1 MRVLECYRSR
11 LSRMDAPVEVKIGGF
26 SYRVTG
32 SASEGELQRLASVV
46 DQRMRTL
53 GGSSRNPSQ
62 HSLVLV
68 AMTLAHELEEE
79 RAARRQ
85 VEERSKDMLKT
96 LLERIDAALEADNA
110 SAEQEDAPDHFDPAS
125 PEP

>member
-1 MRVLECYRSR
+1 
-11 LSRMDAPVEVKIGGF
+11 MDSPVEVKIGGF

-32 SASEGELQRLASVV
+32 SASEVELQRLAGIV
-46 DQRMRTL
+46 DQRLRSL

-62 HSLVLV
+62 QALVLV

-79 RAARRQ
+79 RAARRR
-85 VEERSKDMLKT
+85 VEERSKEMLHG
-96 LLERIDAALEADNA
+96 LLERIDAALDADA
-110 SAEQEDAPDHFDPAS
+110 SAEQEEAAERFEPTS

>member
-1 MRVLECYRSR
+1 
-11 LSRMDAPVEVKIGGF
+11 MDTPVEVKIGGF

-32 SASEGELQRLASVV
+32 SASEAELNRLAGIV
-46 DQRMRTL
+46 DQRLRAL
-53 GGSSRNPSQ
+53 GGPSRNPSP

-79 RAARRQ
+79 RTARRR
-85 VEERSKDMLKT
+85 VEARSQEMLQS
-96 LLERIDAALEADNA
+96 LLERVDAALDADNA
-110 SAEQEDAPDHFDPAS
+110 SAERDDAPDRFEPAS